1 MIHLLLVII
10 YLAFISLGLPDA
22 LLGSAMAVHVQGIFC
37 SGFIFRD
44 NIHDHSGGNDRFQP
58 AERPSDQTV
67 GNRQSNCGQRAADSC
82 RAVLV
87 FPSAALFLALC
98 LWAVPYGLGA
108 GSVDAALNNYV
119 ALHYKSRHMSWAAL
133 YVGYRR
139 FRWSL
144 HHGGMC

>member
-82 RAVLV
+82 RAVWFFRQRL
-87 FPSAALFLALC
+87 FPGAL
-98 LWAVPYGLGA
+98 PLG
-108 GSVDAALNNYV
+108 GSLRPRGR
-119 ALHYKSRHMSWAAL
+119 KR
-133 YVGYRR
+133 GRR
-139 FRWSL
+139 P
-144 HHGGMC
+144 